1 MPANESRERDNMEQI
16 SEFPGPSPDVYA
28 NVLALNTAFIKAAF
42 DMKGP
47 QRGRLA
53 ATPFLLFSLR
63 ERDLQWWDAV
73 LAENHQGD
81 LMAVP
86 ELDDPALRRI
96 QTASLSFLWH
106 LARRNPYA
114 ARIISG
120 ATVSWCEKITD
131 LPLVTLL
138 DRSGARGDLMQS
150 RLNSPDEHG
159 ARLLGDGTSSR
170 SKVRRS
176 SQLVALQ
183 SLLTHTRT
191 DHYSKLPAAACSMAR
206 PMQVH
211 DKKV

>member
-1 MPANESRERDNMEQI
+1 MEQI
-16 SEFPGPSPDVYA
+16 SEFPGPSPDDYA

-53 ATPFLLFSLR
+53 AAPFLLFSFR
-63 ERDLQWWDAV
+63 ERDLEWWDVV

-81 LMAVP
+81 LMAAP

-96 QTASLSFLWH
+96 QTAALSFLWH

-114 ARIISG
+114 TRIISG

-138 DRSGARGDLMQS
+138 ERVGARGDLMQS
-150 RLNSPDEHG
+150 RLDSPDEHG
-159 ARLLGDGTSSR
+159 ARLLSDGTSSR
-170 SKVRRS
+170 RKVRRS
-176 SQLVALQ
+176 SQLLALQ
-183 SLLTHTRT
+183 SLLTHART
-191 DHYSKLPAAACSMAR
+191 EHYARLPAAACNMAG
-206 PMQVH
+206 PMRVR

>member
-1 MPANESRERDNMEQI
+1 MEQI
-16 SEFPGPSPDVYA
+16 SEFPGPSPDDYA

-53 ATPFLLFSLR
+53 AAPFLLFSFR
-63 ERDLQWWDAV
+63 ERDLEWWDAALV
-73 LAENHQGD
+73 ENHQGD
-81 LMAVP
+81 LMSAP
-86 ELDDPALRRI
+86 ELDNPALRCI

-106 LARRNPYA
+106 LSRRNPYA
-114 ARIISG
+114 TRIISG

-138 DRSGARGDLMQS
+138 DRIGVRSDLMQS

-159 ARLLGDGTSSR
+159 ARLLGNGTSSR
-170 SKVRRS
+170 RKVRRS

-183 SLLTHTRT
+183 SLLTHARI
-191 DHYSKLPAAACSMAR
+191 DHYQMLPAAACNMAG
-206 PMQVH
+206 PMRVQ
-211 DKKV
+211 DKKI